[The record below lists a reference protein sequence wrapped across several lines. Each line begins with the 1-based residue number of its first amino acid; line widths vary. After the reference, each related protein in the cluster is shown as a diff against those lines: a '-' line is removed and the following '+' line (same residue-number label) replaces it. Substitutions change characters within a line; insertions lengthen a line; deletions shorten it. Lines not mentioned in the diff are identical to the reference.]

1 MNEAKQVV
9 KRFLALLLVL
19 TMILPLLPQLSIKVQ
34 AAVSGELSGLSNEDI
49 RASYSGSDDGSYTSW
64 AVTGGNGITG
74 TAKSKDG
81 GSCGS
86 DTKYNTTLTL
96 TNNKDTA
103 AILSFDYKL
112 TLSSGTVQVAGLTAA
127 ADGSYRDTLEP
138 GASIKIYLESGDTN
152 NDTKIEISSLSLIS
166 DVQAS
171 TTFRPSENG
180 SYTVDG
186 EEITEET
193 VKTQQSTVA
202 YNLSASA
209 ADGYKFFGWYSV
221 TGEKYLSND
230 SDTSLFLDSDQTI
243 TAVFLSED
251 TPVFD
256 AGGVR
261 FTDLNEANSYASE
274 HKITK
279 IVLVSD
285 GTLTEGDYTISDGIT
300 LLIPFDDAN
309 TCYTTAPATTGNA
322 YTKPSCYRKLTMD
335 GGANLTVNGAL
346 SVSAMHTAR
355 GNGFNGNEGGGAPS
369 GKYGYIFMDEGSS
382 ITVSNGGGLYV
393 YGYISGDGTVTARS
407 GSEVY
412 ENMQVKDFR
421 GGSVTLAMAG
431 NEQKVFPLNQY
442 FIQNIE
448 AELILESGA
457 DEYIYTSLYASSMS
471 TSTAVHFIGEGGMF
485 TVEEG
490 GHFSKKY
497 LPDKDVLEVN
507 VDGDAS
513 VNSVTLKVSIAS
525 VSSDDYVLPITNGMK
540 LNVLS
545 GTTSITQDVAF
556 LAGVEVSVNEG
567 AALKVNNG
575 SSLYVYDRDEWTKNN
590 YASSSKFKTATYSP
604 TRTYTR
610 TDADLTDVRMDIN
623 GTLAADGYVYTTAG
637 GADIVSSSGTGKVVM
652 TGGAGTETVT
662 YQAYGTGPTFD
673 ALPVTSAKL
682 HNGTPYVGTDEEY
695 TVTDNAAAGSVYCY
709 DAAES
714 KWKKEGGAETYTVT
728 WINDDGTVLEK
739 DENAEAGTMPE
750 YNGETPVKA
759 GDAQYSYTFKGWDPE
774 ISEVTADITYKAVYE
789 QTVNQYTVTWKNWD
803 GTELQTE
810 EFDYGSVPVYTG
822 ETPVREGDAEHSYIF
837 SGWTPE
843 ITAVTGNA
851 EYTAVFAEEIN
862 SYTVVWE
869 NWDGTVLEKDE
880 EVPYGTTP
888 EYNGETPSREGDAQY
903 SYIFTGWT
911 PAVDMVTGD
920 ITYTAAYEQTVN
932 QYTIT
937 WMNGENVIKEE
948 QIAYGEIPVYSGEIP
963 VKEEDDRYT
972 YTFIGWDP
980 EIIPVTGN
988 ITYTAKF
995 SKTEKTFTVTWI
1007 NDDGTVL
1014 EKDENVAYGE
1024 TPEYNGET
1032 PVKKSD
1038 GQFRYEFNGW
1048 MPEIVSVTQDVTYK
1062 AAYKEIPLIWY
1073 TVTFDANGGE
1083 GSMEPQ
1089 KVAQGVDTLLDK
1101 NSFTRE
1107 NYQFIGWNTSA
1118 DGTGKSYADEGA
1130 LIDLPGDITLYAQW
1144 KIMNGLYHDGDDIYW
1159 MQDGEIVKDAGLV
1172 RIVLDSGEV
1181 NYYYFGEDGKACKA
1195 TGEEKYF
1202 VVEKNNGLKLPEGIN
1217 YEFGPDGVIKHFDDT
1232 SINGIYHD
1240 ADSGNYYYCIDG
1252 IIIANGLIEIDG
1264 SYYYARTS
1272 TGALVTGQSYWI
1284 TKTNGLLEEGIY
1296 TFDETGRIVFSEEG
1310 EKKDGIIE
1318 ENGSLYYYVDGVLTG
1333 AGLIRIDGDY
1343 YYVKTSTGEVVHG
1356 RSYWIT
1362 ATNGLLPSEEYT
1374 FADDGKMVNPPAPD
1388 QPGTEEKNGIVEEN
1402 GSLYYYV
1409 DGVLTGAGLIEIDG
1423 DYYYVRTSTGEVVHG
1438 RTYWITATNG
1448 LPVPAAQYEFADDGR
1463 MILK

>member
-1 MNEAKQVV
+1 MNEVKQVV
-9 KRFLALLLVL
+9 RRFLALFLVL
-19 TMILPLLPQLSIKVQ
+19 AMVLPLLPQLSIKVQ

-49 RASYSGSDDGSYTSW
+49 GASYSGSDDGSYTSW

-81 GSCGS
+81 GSCGT

-96 TNNKDTA
+96 TNHKDTA

-112 TLSSGTVQVAGLTAA
+112 TLSGGTVQVAGLTAA

-138 GASIKIYLESGDTN
+138 GASIKVYLESGDTN
-152 NDTKIEISSLSLIS
+152 NDTKIEISSLSMIS
-166 DVQAS
+166 DVQTS

-186 EEITEET
+186 AEITEET

-209 ADGYKFFGWYSV
+209 AEGYKFFGWYSI

-261 FTDLNEANSYASE
+261 FTDLNEADSYASE
-274 HKITK
+274 HKVTK

-322 YTKPSCYRKLTMD
+322 YTKPSCYRKLTMEE
-335 GGANLTVNGAL
+335 GANLTVDGAL

-393 YGYISGDGTVTARS
+393 YGYISGDGTVTAKS

-412 ENMQVKDFR
+412 ENMQIKDFR

-513 VNSVTLKVSIAS
+513 VNSLTLKVSIAS

-545 GTTSITQDVAF
+545 GTTSITQDVAL

-590 YASSSKFKTATYSP
+590 YASSSKLKPVTYSP

-637 GADIVSSSGTGKVVM
+637 GADVISSGGTGKVVM

-662 YQAYGTGPTFD
+662 YQAYGTGPAYD
-673 ALPVTSAKL
+673 ALPVTSLKL
-682 HNGTPYVGTDEEY
+682 HNGTQYAGTEEEY
-695 TVTDNAAAGSVYCY
+695 TATDNAAAGSVYYY

-728 WINDDGTVLEK
+728 WINDDGTVLET

-803 GTELQTE
+803 GTELLTE
-810 EFDYGSVPVYTG
+810 KFDYGSVPVYTG
-822 ETPVREGDAEHSYIF
+822 ETPAREGDMEHSYVF

-843 ITAVTGNA
+843 ITAVTGDA

-880 EVPYGTTP
+880 EVLYGTTP

-903 SYIFTGWT
+903 SYTFAGWAPT
-911 PAVDMVTGD
+911 VDTVTGD

-937 WMNGENVIKEE
+937 WMNGENVLKEE
-948 QIAYGEIPVYSGEIP
+948 QIAYGEIPVYSGEDP
-963 VKEEDDRYT
+963 VKEPDAQYT
-972 YTFIGWDP
+972 YTFVRWTPEITAVTGNAAYTAQFAKTPRTYTVTWINEDGSVLETDEDVAYGAMPEYNGATPTKAADEAFSYEFIGWDP
-980 EIIPVTGN
+980 QVSSVAGD
-988 ITYTAKF
+988 ITYTA
-995 SKTEKTFTVTWI
+995 V
-1007 NDDGTVL
+1007 
-1014 EKDENVAYGE
+1014 
-1024 TPEYNGET
+1024 
-1032 PVKKSD
+1032 
-1038 GQFRYEFNGW
+1038 YE
-1048 MPEIVSVTQDVTYK
+1048 SS
-1062 AAYKEIPLIWY
+1062 PLIWH
-1073 TVTFDANGGE
+1073 TVSFDANGGE
-1083 GSMEPQ
+1083 GIMDSQ
-1089 KVAQGVDTLLDK
+1089 KIAQGMDTNLNK

-1107 NYQFIGWNTSA
+1107 NYEFTGWNTAA
-1118 DGTGKSYADEGA
+1118 DGTGTAYADEAA
-1130 LIDLPGDITLYAQW
+1130 LINLTEDITLYAQW
-1144 KIMNGLYHDGDDIYW
+1144 RILNGLWNSGEDTYW
-1159 MQDGEIVKDAGLV
+1159 VQNGEIVKDAGLI
-1172 RIVLDSGEV
+1172 RIVLENGEV
-1181 NYYYFGEDGKACKA
+1181 NYYYFGADGKAYKG
-1195 TGEEKYF
+1195 TEGKTEYL
-1202 VVEKNNGLKLPEGIN
+1202 VEKNNGLSLPAGIR
-1217 YEFGPDGVIKHFDDT
+1217 YSFGPDGVIKHFDDT

-1272 TGALVTGQSYWI
+1272 TGALVTNQSYWI

-1296 TFDETGRIVFSEEG
+1296 TFDETGRIVFPEEG

-1333 AGLIRIDGDY
+1333 AGLIQIDGDY

-1362 ATNGLLPSEEYT
+1362 ATNDLLPSEEYA
-1374 FADDGKMVNPPAPD
+1374 FADDGKMVNPPNPD

-1463 MILK
+1463 MILE

>member
-9 KRFLALLLVL
+9 RRFLALFLVL
-19 TMILPLLPQLSIKVQ
+19 AMILPLLPQLSIKVQ

-81 GSCGS
+81 GGCGS
-86 DTKYNTTLTL
+86 DAKCNTTLTL

-112 TLSSGTVQVAGLTAA
+112 TLSSGTVQVAGVTAA
-127 ADGSYRDTLEP
+127 ADGSYSGTLEP

-171 TTFRPSENG
+171 TTFLPSENG

-186 EEITEET
+186 EEITEEI
-193 VKTQQSTVA
+193 VKTRQSTDA

-261 FTDLNEANSYASE
+261 FTDLNEADSYALE

-285 GTLTEGDYTISDGIT
+285 GTLTEGEYTISDGIT

-393 YGYISGDGTVTARS
+393 YGYISGDGTVTAQS

-490 GHFSKKY
+490 GYFSKKY

-513 VNSVTLKVSIAS
+513 VNSLTLKVSIAS

-545 GTTSITQDVAF
+545 GTTSITQDVAL
-556 LAGVEVSVNEG
+556 LAGVEVSVNDG

-575 SSLYVYDRDEWTKNN
+575 SSLYIYDRDEWTKNN

-637 GADIVSSSGTGKVVM
+637 GADIFSSGGTGKVVM

-662 YQAYGTGPTFD
+662 YQAYGTGPTYD

-682 HNGTPYVGTDEEY
+682 HNGTQYAGTEEEY
-695 TVTDNAAAGSVYCY
+695 TATDSAAAGSVYCY
-709 DAAES
+709 DAAEN

-728 WINDDGTVLEK
+728 WVNDDGSVLET
-739 DENAEAGTMPE
+739 DEDVVYGAMPE
-750 YNGETPVKA
+750 YNGATPEKEA
-759 GDAQYSYTFKGWDPE
+759 DEAFSYEFVGWDPQ
-774 ISEVTADITYKAVYE
+774 IS
-789 QTVNQYTVTWKNWD
+789 
-803 GTELQTE
+803 
-810 EFDYGSVPVYTG
+810 SV
-822 ETPVREGDAEHSYIF
+822 A
-837 SGWTPE
+837 
-843 ITAVTGNA
+843 
-851 EYTAVFAEEIN
+851 
-862 SYTVVWE
+862 
-869 NWDGTVLEKDE
+869 
-880 EVPYGTTP
+880 
-888 EYNGETPSREGDAQY
+888 
-903 SYIFTGWT
+903 
-911 PAVDMVTGD
+911 GD
-920 ITYTAAYEQTVN
+920 ITYRA
-932 QYTIT
+932 
-937 WMNGENVIKEE
+937 
-948 QIAYGEIPVYSGEIP
+948 VY
-963 VKEEDDRYT
+963 
-972 YTFIGWDP
+972 
-980 EIIPVTGN
+980 
-988 ITYTAKF
+988 
-995 SKTEKTFTVTWI
+995 
-1007 NDDGTVL
+1007 
-1014 EKDENVAYGE
+1014 
-1024 TPEYNGET
+1024 
-1032 PVKKSD
+1032 KS
-1038 GQFRYEFNGW
+1038 
-1048 MPEIVSVTQDVTYK
+1048 V
-1062 AAYKEIPLIWY
+1062 PLIWHI
-1073 TVTFDANGGE
+1073 VSFDANGGE
-1083 GSMEPQ
+1083 GVMDCQ
-1089 KVAQGVDTLLDK
+1089 KIAQGIDTRLNK

-1107 NYQFIGWNTSA
+1107 NYEFTGWNTAA
-1118 DGTGKSYADEGA
+1118 DGTGTAYADEAA
-1130 LIDLPGDITLYAQW
+1130 LINLTEDITLYAQW
-1144 KIMNGLYHDGDDIYW
+1144 RILNGLWNSGEDTYW
-1159 MQDGEIVKDAGLV
+1159 VQNGEIVEDAGLI
-1172 RIVLDSGEV
+1172 RIVLENGEV
-1181 NYYYFGEDGKACKA
+1181 NYYYFGADGKAYKG
-1195 TGEEKYF
+1195 TEGKTEYL
-1202 VVEKNNGLKLPEGIN
+1202 VEKNNGLSLPAGIS
-1217 YEFGPDGVIKHFDDT
+1217 YSFGPDGVIKHFEDT
-1232 SINGIYHD
+1232 SINGIYYD
-1240 ADSGNYYYCIDG
+1240 ADSVNYYYCIDG
-1252 IIIANGLIEIDG
+1252 IIVANGLIEING

-1272 TGALVTGQSYWI
+1272 TGALVTDRSYWI

-1296 TFDETGRIVFSEEG
+1296 TFDETGRIVFPEEG

-1362 ATNGLLPSEEYT
+1362 ATNGLLPSEEYI
-1374 FADDGKMVNPPAPD
+1374 FADDGKLVDPPDPD
-1388 QPGTEEKNGIVEEN
+1388 QSGIEEKNGIVKEN

-1423 DYYYVRTSTGEVVHG
+1423 NYYYVRTSTGEVVHG

-1448 LPVPAAQYEFADDGR
+1448 LPVPASQYEFADDGR
-1463 MILK
+1463 LILE